1 MINLRKISALLMA
14 LTFFV
19 GCAGM
24 HYNSGVRLLKKQ
36 KYDRAIDSFKNVLD
50 KRPEDSKS
58 LTMLGVAYYKKEM
71 YGKAL
76 SNLTMANNLR
86 GNDKKTMLYLGMAY
100 LRNKQIQE
108 AITEWNTYLE
118 MFPYDKV
125 SDSLK
130 RNIAIL
136 KKGDAFPETVE
147 LMTSN
152 IETVIDLERM
162 ILEKKYYE
170 NLDRDYGHRHI
181 FFHGRFHRRFK

>member
-14 LTFFV
+14 STLFV

-24 HYNSGVRLLKKQ
+24 HYNSGVRFLKEQ
-36 KYDRAIDSFKNVLD
+36 KYDRAIDSFKKVLD
-50 KRPEDSKS
+50 KKPEDPKTV
-58 LTMLGVAYYKKEM
+58 TMLGVAYYKREM
-71 YGKAL
+71 YGEAL
-76 SNLTMANNLR
+76 SNLRMAKTLR
-86 GNDKKTMLYLGMAY
+86 GNDKRSMLYLGMAY
-100 LRNKQIQE
+100 LRDKQIQE

-118 MFPYDKV
+118 MFPSDKV

-136 KKGDAFPETVE
+136 KKGDAFPETVD

-152 IETVIDLERM
+152 IETVIDLEKM
-162 ILEKKYYE
+162 TLEKEYYE

-181 FFHGRFHRRFK
+181 FFFGRSHRGFR